1 MTEFSWKIGG
11 EAGYGIMTSGLIFG
25 KAFVKGGL
33 FAFDTNEYP
42 SLIRGGHNTYTVRVS
57 DEPIFSH
64 SKKIDILV
72 ALTKLAVDK
81 HKDEITENGFI
92 IFDQSVFSINDD
104 EIRDDIK
111 LLPLPLT
118 EIATKIGGQAI
129 MRNNVAIGASFGL
142 IDYNF
147 ENLVDVIKGI
157 FGGKKGEEVAKT
169 NIDVAREGYNYVL
182 KNFGNLAKS
191 IKMTVKKPIKRMYIT
206 GNEAIS
212 LGAIKAGCK
221 FYSAYPMTPASSIL
235 HFLSSKENDYN
246 IVVKQTED
254 EIAAIHMAIGA
265 SFAGV
270 RSMTGTSGG
279 GFSLMTEALGLA
291 ALTETPLVV
300 VLAQR
305 PGPSTGMPT
314 HTEQGDLKFVINAS
328 NGEFPRVVVAPGD
341 VNECFYETFNAFNI
355 AEKYQIPVI
364 ILTDKFLAEA
374 HSTNDFFVTKHLKI
388 DRGLLL
394 TDEKAKEIKDY
405 KRYENTA
412 TGISHRSIPSQ
423 TAIFKAAT
431 DEHDEYGRLSEEQS
445 DRIIQMDKRFRKL
458 KVIESEIDGVK
469 IYGDEDADINIISWG
484 STKGPI
490 LEAMKIFAEK
500 GIKVRFIQV
509 LYLMPF
515 PTSKIK
521 ILLENNKNKIIVENN
536 KTAQLA
542 SLIKEHTGIDVDY
555 KILKYD
561 GRPFS
566 PEDIYEKIDE
576 VLTFAKL

>member
-1 MTEFSWKIGG
+1 MSGFSWKIGG

-25 KAFVKGGL
+25 KSFVKGGL

-42 SLIRGGHNTYTVRVS
+42 SLIRGGHNTYTVRVCN
-57 DEPIFSH
+57 EPIFSH

-72 ALTKLAVDK
+72 ALTKLAFDK
-81 HKDEITENGFI
+81 HKDEISENGFI
-92 IFDQSVFSINDD
+92 IFDKSVFNIEDESKNGIN
-104 EIRDDIK
+104 I
-111 LLPLPLT
+111 LPIPLT
-118 EIATKIGGQAI
+118 ELATNKGGQAI
-129 MRNNVAIGASFGL
+129 MRNNVAIGASFAL
-142 IDYNF
+142 LDYNF
-147 ENLVDVIKGI
+147 EYLVDVIRDI
-157 FGGKKGEEVAKT
+157 FGGKKGENVAKL
-169 NIDVAREGYNYVL
+169 NINLAKEGYDYVI
-182 KNFGNLAKS
+182 KNFPVLAKS
-191 IKMTVKKPIKRMYIT
+191 IKVATKKPTKRMYIT

-246 IVVKQTED
+246 IIVKQTED
-254 EIAAIHMAIGA
+254 EIAAIHMAIGS

-291 ALTETPLVV
+291 ALTETPLVL

-328 NGEFPRVVVAPGD
+328 NGEFPRVVIAPGD

-355 AEKYQIPVI
+355 AEKYQLPVI
-364 ILTDKFLAEA
+364 LLTDKFLAES
-374 HSTNDFFVTKHLKI
+374 HSTSDPFIFKHLKI
-388 DRGLLL
+388 DRGSLL
-394 TDEKAKEIKDY
+394 TDDQAKKINDY
-405 KRYENTA
+405 KRYENTVS
-412 TGISHRSIPSQ
+412 GVSPRSIPSQ
-423 TAIFKAAT
+423 SAIFKAAT

-445 DRIIQMDKRFRKL
+445 DRVIQTDKRFRKL
-458 KVIESEIDGVK
+458 KALESEIDGVK
-469 IYGDEDADINIISWG
+469 VYGEDDADINIISWG

-490 LEAMKIFAEK
+490 LEAIKIFSQK
-500 GIKVRFIQV
+500 GIKTRFIQV

-515 PTSKIK
+515 PTAKIK
-521 ILLENNKNKIIVENN
+521 VLLEKRNNKIIIENN

-542 SLIKEHTGIDVDY
+542 GVLKEYTGIDVDY

-561 GRPFS
+561 GRPFT

-576 VLTFAKL
+576 VLTFAKF

>member
-1 MTEFSWKIGG
+1 MAEFSWKIGG

-25 KAFVKGGL
+25 KAFVKSGL

-42 SLIRGGHNTYTVRVS
+42 SLIRGGHNTYTVRVC

-72 ALTKLAVDK
+72 ALTKLAVEK
-81 HKDEITENGFI
+81 HKDEISENGFI
-92 IFDQSVFSINDD
+92 IFDQSVFSVNN
-104 EIRDDIK
+104 EEVRDDIN
-111 LLPLPLT
+111 LIPIPLT
-118 EIATKIGGQAI
+118 EIATKSGGQAI
-129 MRNNVAIGASFGL
+129 MRNNVAIGASFAL
-142 IDYNF
+142 VDYNF
-147 ENLVDVIKGI
+147 EHLVDTINGI
-157 FGGKKGEEVAKT
+157 FGGKKGEDVAKT
-169 NIDVAREGYNYVL
+169 NINVAREGYNYVE
-182 KNFGNLAKS
+182 KNFAKFLRS
-191 IKMTVKKPIKRMYIT
+191 IKIFAKKFAKRMYIT

-212 LGAIKAGCK
+212 LGAIRAGCK

-246 IVVKQTED
+246 IIVKQTED

-314 HTEQGDLKFVINAS
+314 HTEQGDLKFAINAS

-341 VNECFYETFNAFNI
+341 SNECFYETFNAFNI

-364 ILTDKFLAEA
+364 VLTDKFLAES
-374 HSTNDFFVTKHLKI
+374 HSTIDPFLSKQLKI
-388 DRGLLL
+388 DRGMLL
-394 TDEKAKEIKDY
+394 TDEKAKQIKDY

-412 TGISHRSIPSQ
+412 TGVSYRSIPSQ
-423 TAIFKAAT
+423 PAMFKAAT

-445 DRIIQMDKRFRKL
+445 DRITQMDKRFRKF
-458 KVIESEIDGVK
+458 KVLESEIDGIK
-469 IYGDEDADINIISWG
+469 MYGDDDADITIISWG

-490 LEAMKIFAEK
+490 LEAMKIFSQK
-500 GIKVRFIQV
+500 GVKVCFIQV

-515 PTSKIK
+515 PTTKMK
-521 ILLENNKNKIIVENN
+521 LLIEKRKNKIIIENN

-542 SLIKEHTGIDVDY
+542 SLIKEYTGMDVDY

-561 GRPFS
+561 GRPFT